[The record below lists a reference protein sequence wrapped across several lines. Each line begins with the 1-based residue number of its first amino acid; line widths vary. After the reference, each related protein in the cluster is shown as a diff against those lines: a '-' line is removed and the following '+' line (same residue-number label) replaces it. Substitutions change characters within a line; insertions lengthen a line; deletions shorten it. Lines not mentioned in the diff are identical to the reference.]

1 MHIDGNN
8 YRQTPCFVVKTKIQT
23 RCHCESSPQAFRL
36 PLVVKSGSH
45 DDVVVERAILFG
57 YYFCFRIPL
66 WQNNNSLLLE
76 KFLHSPAAMQ
86 DTE

>member
-23 RCHCESSPQAFRL
+23 SCHCESSPQAYRL
-36 PLVVKSGSH
+36 PLVVKSGSRG
-45 DDVVVERAILFG
+45 DVVVERAILFG
-57 YYFCFRIPL
+57 YYFRFRIRL

-76 KFLHSPAAMQ
+76 NLLHSPAAMQ